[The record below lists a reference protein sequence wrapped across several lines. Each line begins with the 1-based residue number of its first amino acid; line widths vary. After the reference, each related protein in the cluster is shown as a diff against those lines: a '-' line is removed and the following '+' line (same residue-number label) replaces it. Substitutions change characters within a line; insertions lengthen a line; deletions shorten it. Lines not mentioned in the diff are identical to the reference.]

1 MISGMKWVK
10 NTIIVPARNLNI
22 KGPRLFFS
30 LKEMFLKDTFPK
42 ITLGTRLALKCEYGM
57 WYVCGGEEGGSR
69 NRGSN

>member
-1 MISGMKWVK
+1 MKWVK

-57 WYVCGGEEGGSR
+57 WYVCGGEGGSR